1 MHIRNPDFGH
11 ALITPLSNTIAPN
24 GPGKIVMAQWRSY
37 SQLCGFLRF
46 LQPCWMKLAAT
57 RPMFNPNV
65 GFESENCG
73 SNHLKMPSL
82 FGKSTQFILS
92 VPSHDF
98 LDFPSSMRV
107 PWRTFQ
113 TPVRVVKQ
121 ILTQTHPH
129 QKWWERTI
137 DGYIY
142 IYILFIYRYLYIYIY
157 IHIDWLM
164 NIDE

>member
-137 DGYIY
+137 DGYINIY
-142 IYILFIYRYLYIYIY
+142 IYLFIDIYIY

>member
-1 MHIRNPDFGH
+1 MYIYECVECVYMHIRNPDFGH
-11 ALITPLSNTIAPN
+11 ALITPLSNRVAPN

-46 LQPCWMKLAAT
+46 LQACWMKLSAT

-73 SNHLKMPSL
+73 SNHLKIPS
-82 FGKSTQFILS
+82 
-92 VPSHDF
+92 DF
-98 LDFPSSMRV
+98 SSSMRV

-142 IYILFIYRYLYIYIY
+142 IYWL
-157 IHIDWLM
+157 IDWWTLM
-164 NIDE
+164 NSDDYWWILINIDKYC